1 MQEEMDVQARE
12 EREAAER
19 HGGPMR
25 TPSRRCHFRRA
36 RHASAVC
43 RERTERERAMAEEAE
58 RLTRLSLHIRHRS
71 VLNLL
76 SLRAPSLQ
84 SE

>member
-19 HGGPMR
+19 HAEAMR
-25 TPSRRCHFRRA
+25 LPFWCSQCQQ
-36 RHASAVC
+36 AVC

-58 RLTRLSLHIRHRS
+58 RLMRLSLHVRHRQ
-71 VLNLL
+71 
-76 SLRAPSLQ
+76 AQ
-84 SE
+84 AF